1 MVDDLSFYVNK
12 DGKSIKCDIVSLI
25 PDGDDTTY
33 VAFTDYQVDSLGKP
47 YLQYAKITKKSS
59 DYVIEEFDDP
69 AIVSKLLEK
78 IFDDLSK
85 YALDKVR

>member
-25 PDGDDTTY
+25 PDGDNTTY
-33 VAFTDYQVDSLGKP
+33 VAFTDYQTDSLGRA
-47 YLQYAKITKKSS
+47 YLQYAKIIKNAS

-69 AIVSKLLEK
+69 EIVSKLLEK